1 MAGPRDDSLVLRSDG
16 SNLTSTETDTVTIT
30 GGIAVVRPLAVHVT
44 VPSQSGTTPTLKV
57 TAQCTEDG
65 ESIEVTH
72 TDNIDDATTF
82 PFELILPMPPSI
94 GEAWD
99 VVLTVGGTSPN
110 FGAVESW
117 IESSELANVP
127 AA

>member
-1 MAGPRDDSLVLRSDG
+1 MAGPREDTLILRNDG
-16 SNLTSTETDTVTIT
+16 SNLTSTETDTVTLS
-30 GGIAVVRPLAVHVT
+30 GGVGIVRPLAVNVV

-72 TDNIDDATTF
+72 TDTIDDATTF
-82 PFELILPMPPSI
+82 PFHLVLPLPPSK
-94 GEAWD
+94 GEAWS

-110 FGAVESW
+110 FGAVEAR
-117 IESSELANVP
+117 IEDSELANVP